1 MDCKTIEGDRIKKDA
16 IVEILQIE
24 GVKLVVKQKR
34 KGGECRMFWFLVP
47 LLIIIIAAIV
57 INIRIVP
64 QATAFVIERLGG
76 AYKATWGG
84 RTPC

>member
-1 MDCKTIEGDRIKKDA
+1 
-16 IVEILQIE
+16 
-24 GVKLVVKQKR
+24 
-34 KGGECRMFWFLVP
+34 MFWFLVP

-76 AYKATWGG
+76 AYKATWEVGLQ
-84 RTPC
+84 C